1 MTNDEADD
9 PVSAMKD
16 LARIMQQGIRF
27 QKKKLVIGRSLI
39 ASYNTMCEKT
49 DFCNNLHNKV
59 IRNDVTKANAL
70 ERIDDLVQSIE
81 NLGTV
86 LTEFLNEEP
95 DKDERAA
102 MRILYGNQGF
112 DDGVTDQEFLRLKQ
126 AKKTQMCRYGST
138 LM

>member
-1 MTNDEADD
+1 
-9 PVSAMKD
+9 MKD

-27 QKKKLVIGRSLI
+27 QKKKITIGRSLI
-39 ASYNTMCEKT
+39 ASYNTMREQR

-59 IRNDVTKANAL
+59 TRNDVTKANAL

-86 LTEFLNEEP
+86 LTEFLNGEP
-95 DKDERAA
+95 DEDEREA

-112 DDGVTDQEFLRLKQ
+112 DDGVTDQEIIRHMTEARQEDQNVSL
-126 AKKTQMCRYGST
+126 
-138 LM
+138 